1 MTIKSYN
8 EERFSDISEN
18 VKRIRERISQAAEK
32 SGRRA
37 EDITL
42 MAVTKTVNP
51 IFINHA
57 IDSCGIGLIGENRVQ
72 EFLSKKDELHLDS
85 AEVHLIGHLQTNKV
99 RAIVP
104 HVTMIESVDS
114 VRLAKEISK
123 ECDKIGKTMDVLVEV
138 NVGMENSKFGID
150 SVLVAEFL
158 SEIGTLPNIRVKGLM
173 AIPPICENSEE
184 SRRFFS
190 NMYNMFLDIKGKKI
204 DNIDMQILS
213 MGMSGDYAEA
223 IEEGATEVRVGSSMF
238 GKRVY

>member
-8 EERFSDISEN
+8 EERFSHITEN
-18 VKRIRERISQAAEK
+18 VKRIREKIAVAAEK
-32 SGRRA
+32 SGRCA
-37 EDITL
+37 EDISL
-42 MAVTKTVNP
+42 MAVTKTVDSL
-51 IFINHA
+51 FINHA
-57 IDSCGIGLIGENRVQ
+57 IDSCKVNLIGENRVQ
-72 EFLSKKDELHLDS
+72 EFLSKKDELHLENT
-85 AEVHLIGHLQTNKV
+85 EVHLIGHLQTNKV
-99 RAIVP
+99 KMIVP

-123 ECDKIGKTMDVLVEV
+123 ECEKIGKTMDVLVEV

-150 SVLVAEFL
+150 SVLLAEFL
-158 SEIGTLPNIRVKGLM
+158 SEIGEISNIRVKGLM

-190 NMYNMFLDIKGKKI
+190 NMYNMFLDIRGKKI

>member
-18 VKRIRERISQAAEK
+18 VKKIRERIFQAAEK
-32 SGRRA
+32 SGRHA
-37 EDITL
+37 DDIRL
-42 MAVTKTVNP
+42 MAVTKTVDSV
-51 IFINHA
+51 FINHA
-57 IDSCGIGLIGENRVQ
+57 IDSCGIDLIGENRVQ
-72 EFLSKKDELHLDS
+72 EFLSKKDELHLDGT
-85 AEVHLIGHLQTNKV
+85 EVHLIGHLQTNKV
-99 RAIVP
+99 RMIVP

-123 ECDKIGKTMDVLVEV
+123 ECEKIGKIMDVLVEV

-158 SEIGTLPNIRVKGLM
+158 SEIGVLPNIRVKGLM

-238 GKRVY
+238 GKRIY

>member
-8 EERFSDISEN
+8 EERFSHITEN
-18 VKRIRERISQAAEK
+18 VKRIRERIAVAAEK
-32 SGRRA
+32 SGRSP
-37 EDITL
+37 ENISL
-42 MAVTKTVNP
+42 MAVTKTVDSL
-51 IFINHA
+51 FINHA
-57 IDSCGIGLIGENRVQ
+57 IDSCGINLIGENRVQ
-72 EFLSKKDELHLDS
+72 EFLSKKDELHLENT
-85 AEVHLIGHLQTNKV
+85 EVHLIGHLQTNKV
-99 RAIVP
+99 KMIVP

-123 ECDKIGKTMDVLVEV
+123 ECEKIGRTMDILVEV

-150 SVLVAEFL
+150 SVLLTEFL
-158 SEIGTLPNIRVKGLM
+158 SEIGEFSNIHVKGLM

-190 NMYNMFLDIKGKKI
+190 NMYNMFLDIRGKKI

>member
-18 VKRIRERISQAAEK
+18 IKRIREKIAVSAEK

-37 EDITL
+37 EDISL
-42 MAVTKTVNP
+42 MAVTKTVDAL
-51 IFINHA
+51 FINHA
-57 IDSCGIGLIGENRVQ
+57 IDSCSVNLIGENRVQ
-72 EFLSKKDELHLDS
+72 EFLSKKDELHLENT
-85 AEVHLIGHLQTNKV
+85 EVHLIGHLQTNKV
-99 RAIVP
+99 KTIVP

-123 ECDKIGKTMDVLVEV
+123 ECEKIGKIMDVLVEV

-150 SVLVAEFL
+150 SVLLAEFL
-158 SEIGTLPNIRVKGLM
+158 SEIGEFSNIRVKGLM
-173 AIPPICENSEE
+173 AIPPICEKPEE
-184 SRRFFS
+184 SRSFFS
-190 NMYNMFLDIKGKKI
+190 NMYNMFLDIRGKKI

>member
-8 EERFSDISEN
+8 EKRFSDITEN
-18 VKRIRERISQAAEK
+18 VKRIREKIAVAAEK
-32 SGRRA
+32 SGRCA
-37 EDITL
+37 EDISL
-42 MAVTKTVNP
+42 MAVTKTVDSL
-51 IFINHA
+51 FINHA
-57 IDSCGIGLIGENRVQ
+57 IDSCGINLIGENRVQ
-72 EFLSKKDELHLDS
+72 EFLSKKDELHLENT
-85 AEVHLIGHLQTNKV
+85 EVHLIGHLQTNKV
-99 RAIVP
+99 KMIVP

-114 VRLAKEISK
+114 VRVAKEIGK
-123 ECDKIGKTMDVLVEV
+123 ECEKIGKTMDVLVEV

-158 SEIGTLPNIRVKGLM
+158 SEIGEISNIRVKGLM
-173 AIPPICENSEE
+173 AIPPICENSQE

-190 NMYNMFLDIKGKKI
+190 NMYNMFLDIRGKKI

-223 IEEGATEVRVGSSMF
+223 IEEGANEVRVGSSMF

>member
-18 VKRIRERISQAAEK
+18 IKKIRERIALAAEK
-32 SGRRA
+32 SGRCA
-37 EDITL
+37 EDISL
-42 MAVTKTVNP
+42 MAVTKTVDSL
-51 IFINHA
+51 FINHA
-57 IDSCGIGLIGENRVQ
+57 IDFCKINLIGENRVQ
-72 EFLSKKDELHLDS
+72 EFLSKKDELHLENT
-85 AEVHLIGHLQTNKV
+85 EVHLIGHLQTNKV
-99 RAIVP
+99 KMIVP

-123 ECDKIGKTMDVLVEV
+123 ECEKIGRTMDILVEV

-150 SVLVAEFL
+150 SVLLAEFL
-158 SEIGTLPNIRVKGLM
+158 SEIGEISNIRVKGLM

>member
-8 EERFSDISEN
+8 EERFSDITEN
-18 VKRIRERISQAAEK
+18 VKRIREKIALSAEK
-32 SGRRA
+32 SGRKA
-37 EDITL
+37 EDISL
-42 MAVTKTVNP
+42 MAVTKTVDSL
-51 IFINHA
+51 FINHA
-57 IDSCGIGLIGENRVQ
+57 IDSCGINLIGENRVQ
-72 EFLSKKDELHLDS
+72 EFLSKKDELHLENTD
-85 AEVHLIGHLQTNKV
+85 VHLIGHLQTNKV
-99 RAIVP
+99 KTIVP

-123 ECDKIGKTMDVLVEV
+123 ECAKIGKTMDVLVEV

-150 SVLVAEFL
+150 SVLLGEFL
-158 SEIGTLPNIRVKGLM
+158 SEIGTLSNIRVKGLM
-173 AIPPICENSEE
+173 AIPPICENSDE
-184 SRRFFS
+184 SRKFFS
-190 NMYNMFLDIKGKKI
+190 NMYNMFLDIRGKKI

>member
-8 EERFSDISEN
+8 EERFSHITEN
-18 VKRIRERISQAAEK
+18 VKRIREKIAAAAEK
-32 SGRRA
+32 SGRCS
-37 EDITL
+37 EDISL
-42 MAVTKTVNP
+42 MAVTKTVDSL
-51 IFINHA
+51 FINHA
-57 IDSCGIGLIGENRVQ
+57 INSCGINLIGENRVQ
-72 EFLSKKDELHLDS
+72 EFLSKKDDLHLENT
-85 AEVHLIGHLQTNKV
+85 EVHLIGHLQTNKV
-99 RAIVP
+99 KMIVP

-123 ECDKIGKTMDVLVEV
+123 ECEKIGKTMDILVEV

-150 SVLVAEFL
+150 SVLLAEFL
-158 SEIGTLPNIRVKGLM
+158 SEIGEISNIRVKGLM

-190 NMYNMFLDIKGKKI
+190 NMYNMFLDIRGKKI

>member
-18 VKRIRERISQAAEK
+18 IKKIRERIALAAEK
-32 SGRRA
+32 SGRCA
-37 EDITL
+37 EDISL
-42 MAVTKTVNP
+42 MAVTKTVDSL
-51 IFINHA
+51 FINHA
-57 IDSCGIGLIGENRVQ
+57 IDSCGINLIGENRVQ
-72 EFLSKKDELHLDS
+72 EFLSKKDGLHLENT
-85 AEVHLIGHLQTNKV
+85 EVHLIGHLQTNKV
-99 RAIVP
+99 KMIVP

-123 ECDKIGKTMDVLVEV
+123 ECEKIGRTMDILVEV

-150 SVLVAEFL
+150 SVLLAEFL
-158 SEIGTLPNIRVKGLM
+158 SEIGEISNIRVKGLM

>member
-18 VKRIRERISQAAEK
+18 IKKIREKIAVAAEK
-32 SGRRA
+32 SGRCA
-37 EDITL
+37 EDISL
-42 MAVTKTVNP
+42 MAVTKTVDSL
-51 IFINHA
+51 FINHA
-57 IDSCGIGLIGENRVQ
+57 IDSCGINLIGENRVQ
-72 EFLSKKDELHLDS
+72 EFLSKKDELHLENT
-85 AEVHLIGHLQTNKV
+85 EVHLIGHLQTNKV
-99 RAIVP
+99 KMIVP

-123 ECDKIGKTMDVLVEV
+123 ECEKIGKTMDVLVEV

-150 SVLVAEFL
+150 SVLLAEFL
-158 SEIGTLPNIRVKGLM
+158 SEIGEISNIHVKGLM

-184 SRRFFS
+184 SRSFFS
-190 NMYNMFLDIKGKKI
+190 NMYNMFLDIRGKKI

>member
-8 EERFSDISEN
+8 EERFSHITEN
-18 VKRIRERISQAAEK
+18 VKRIRERIAVAAEK
-32 SGRRA
+32 SGRSP
-37 EDITL
+37 ENISL
-42 MAVTKTVNP
+42 MAVTKTVDSL
-51 IFINHA
+51 FINHA
-57 IDSCGIGLIGENRVQ
+57 IDSCGINLIGENRVQ
-72 EFLSKKDELHLDS
+72 EFLSKKDELHLENT
-85 AEVHLIGHLQTNKV
+85 EVHLIGHLQTNKV
-99 RAIVP
+99 KMIVP

-123 ECDKIGKTMDVLVEV
+123 ECEKIGRTMDVLVEV

-150 SVLVAEFL
+150 SVLLTEFL
-158 SEIGTLPNIRVKGLM
+158 SEIGEFSNIHVKGLM

-190 NMYNMFLDIKGKKI
+190 NMYNMFLDIRGKKI